1 MAIMKNDLVYFHS
14 YEELSDYCHPFEKNL
29 AHGISDEQRRIL
41 LESIAKYYRQ
51 RLDEISTALGCPRTQ
66 LFCVSRSARYL
77 GRCWYESKIIELDI
91 TLICQHPL
99 ALTEVIIHELTHY
112 KQTEHSKRFY
122 DCMAK
127 HVEKLE
133 LKQELNAYHT
143 QQQKNSQKEDEK
155 EQMIR
160 KFFRIP
166 TASSLYPS
174 IPNGTLADFKSFQEF
189 TEFCA
194 PHYKNLSRVSGLLD
208 RIKILTYA
216 EHYFR
221 KIIMDL
227 ATRLQMALDFSK
239 IKIYITAKKL
249 FIDNRKIILPVW
261 FIGLEENVLLN
272 QIVRL
277 LTSHQNTDNSRL
289 EVKVKENLSLLGIP
303 EAHATSIFLF
313 DFFGSSWLNCF
324 NNNGRI
330 INPKSTIR
338 QSNQQLLLFNRPS
351 KCISIN
357 D

>member
-1 MAIMKNDLVYFHS
+1 MVIMKNDLVYFHS

-66 LFCVSRSARYL
+66 LVSVSRSARYF
-77 GRCWYESKIIELDI
+77 GRCWCEWRIIELDI

-112 KQTEHSKRFY
+112 KQAGHSKQFY
-122 DCMAK
+122 NCMAK
-127 HVEKLE
+127 HVEILG
-133 LKQELNAYHT
+133 LQQELNAYHT
-143 QQQKNSQKEDEK
+143 QQQKNSQEEYEK

-166 TASSLYPS
+166 TAKRSLYPP
-174 IPNGTLADFKSFQEF
+174 IPNGTLANFKSFQEF

-194 PHYKNLSRVSGLLD
+194 PPYKNLPRVSGLLD

-216 EHYFR
+216 EHYYR

-239 IKIYITAKKL
+239 IKIYITAKAL
-249 FIDNRKIILPVW
+249 FIDNKEIILPVW
-261 FIGLEENVLLN
+261 FIGLEENILLN
-272 QIVRL
+272 LIVRL
-277 LTSHQNTDNSRL
+277 LTSHQNADGSRL

-303 EAHATSIFLF
+303 ETHAASIFLI

-324 NNNGRI
+324 DNNGR
-330 INPKSTIR
+330 KVMEY
-338 QSNQQLLLFNRPS
+338 
-351 KCISIN
+351 CI
-357 D
+357 